1 MALRLALLGLV
12 VVSGIGCGQTTC
24 DAYVHANQPAILD
37 LSCGPTDL
45 TNVALSGPCSTGDA
59 GGLDSVFGPKMN
71 SIAIA
76 SPSPGDC
83 HVVLTFATGFTFS
96 TDLTFVSRTFT
107 DPPGCGTQVY
117 AAPTESTVMVN
128 NPSDTCVDAGP

>member
-1 MALRLALLGLV
+1 MALRLVVLGLV
-12 VVSGIGCGQTTC
+12 VVFSIGCSQGTC
-24 DAYVHANQPAILD
+24 NTYVADNQSAILE

-45 TNVALSGPCSTGDA
+45 TNVALSGACSTGDA
-59 GGLDSVFGPKMN
+59 GGLKSVFGAMMN

-96 TDLTFVSRTFT
+96 ADLTFVSRTLKE
-107 DPPGCGTQVY
+107 GCGTQVY
-117 AAPTESTVMVN
+117 TAPTQSMFTVN